1 MGSLIDKFGRHVSYL
16 RLSVTDRCDL
26 RCAYCMS
33 ERMVFLPKSDL
44 LTLEELSKLSHYFID
59 KGIRKI
65 RISGG
70 EPLLRR
76 DILSLFEDISP
87 RLKSDLSELTLTT
100 NATQLSKYA
109 DRLARIGVKRINVS
123 LDSLDEGI
131 FAKLSRRNALKS
143 VLEGIQAAKE
153 AGIKIKINTVLL
165 PENLA
170 EVPNIMSWAHD
181 QEFDMSLIEIMPMG
195 QTGEDRRRQF
205 VPMQAA
211 HTLLEGKYNLTSI
224 ITNDKLGGPARY
236 YHVSETNGRI
246 GFISPLTQNF
256 CAGCNRIR
264 MTCTGR
270 IYMCLGQEDYIDL
283 RQILR
288 SGESLDDAIYIALQ
302 NKPKAHDFLITKEP
316 SLSRHMSVTGG

>member
-33 ERMVFLPKSDL
+33 ERMVFLPKLDL

-109 DRLARIGVKRINVS
+109 DHLARIGVKRINVS

>member
-26 RCAYCMS
+26 RCTYCMA
-33 ERMVFLPKSDL
+33 ERMVFLPRSEL
-44 LTLEELSKLSHYFID
+44 LTLEELSKLSHHFID

-65 RISGG
+65 RITGG

-76 DILSLFEDISP
+76 DIISLFEDISP

-109 DRLARIGVKRINVS
+109 DRLARIGLKRINVS
-123 LDSLDEGI
+123 LDSLNKDV
-131 FAKLSRRNALKS
+131 FAKLSRRNVLKS
-143 VLEGIQAAKE
+143 VLEGLQAAKE
-153 AGIKIKINTVLL
+153 AGLKIKINTVLV
-165 PENLA
+165 PDNLA
-170 EVPNIMSWAHD
+170 DIPDMMRWAHS

-205 VPMQAA
+205 IPMQAA
-211 HTLLEGKYNLTSI
+211 RSLLEEKYNLTSI
-224 ITNDKLGGPARY
+224 VTNDKLGGPARY

-256 CAGCNRIR
+256 CTGCNRIR

-270 IYMCLGQEDYIDL
+270 IYMCLGQEDHIDL
-283 RQILR
+283 RHILR
-288 SGESLDDAIYIALQ
+288 SGENLDDAIYMALQ

>member
-1 MGSLIDKFGRHVSYL
+1 
-16 RLSVTDRCDL
+16 
-26 RCAYCMS
+26 MS
-33 ERMVFLPKSDL
+33 ERMVFLPKLDL

-109 DRLARIGVKRINVS
+109 DHLARIGVKRINVS

>member
-33 ERMVFLPKSDL
+33 ERMVFLPKLDL

-109 DRLARIGVKRINVS
+109 DHLARIGVKRINVS

-288 SGESLDDAIYIALQ
+288 SGESLDGAIYIALQ

>member
-1 MGSLIDKFGRHVSYL
+1 
-16 RLSVTDRCDL
+16 
-26 RCAYCMS
+26 MS

-236 YHVSETNGRI
+236 YNVSETNGRI

-288 SGESLDDAIYIALQ
+288 SGESLDGAIYIALQ

>member
-1 MGSLIDKFGRHVSYL
+1 
-16 RLSVTDRCDL
+16 
-26 RCAYCMS
+26 MS
-33 ERMVFLPKSDL
+33 ERMVFLPKLDL

-109 DRLARIGVKRINVS
+109 DHLARIGVKRINVS

-288 SGESLDDAIYIALQ
+288 SGESLDGAIYIALQ